1 MPLYS
6 EHRPEALPPWERFQN
21 KGLRTP
27 ICLESTSLIIAL
39 TTALARPQVD
49 TLGVELHEEDVRA
62 ALVGVPVQG
71 AFRPACHQGI
81 AH

>member
-1 MPLYS
+1 MEQIRKQRTSHPVRLQS
-6 EHRPEALPPWERFQN
+6 G
-21 KGLRTP
+21 GLVQV
-27 ICLESTSLIIAL
+27 I

-49 TLGVELHEEDVRA
+49 AVGIELHEEDVRA